1 MRAAVESSRC
11 VKHSKRPIEDIDPDP
26 PPTTKHHRL
35 QPAVSPPTPS
45 PTLSPTPSPFHDRP
59 SQSRSIRKQR
69 RKAALRPEPTSTL
82 KRVREDHHPDYTPA
96 SKRLRQPSPT
106 PPLVSSI
113 HDWLSD
119 LRPRRSLS
127 SVTGSET
134 FVVIEK
140 PTSPH
145 ISQTRID
152 QMSQQDGQNLPPGSV
167 ASSQSERHSTSSPMF
182 RSGLF
187 RNGIIMDV
195 SGRQKSSEIEEL
207 VDTHLRKRRSSPR
220 LEQKERSAFVD
231 QVIKVWDKAEPI
243 VSDLTKSLAF
253 PVERSGIAEGRD
265 TLWSTKPLPSNP
277 KYLFALPAPKS
288 DRHYGYPNG
297 QDFDWTDSEVAVVD
311 HRLARPYTQPTR
323 ENLFPF
329 FMIEIKSEATGGT
342 LYVAE
347 NQAATSG
354 AHSVHSLLWLRSQ
367 ADPSRTRSSTDS
379 VVFTAT
385 VSQREAVF
393 HVHWFSPKDDK
404 VYMSYLDSFAFMK
417 DLDIQGCRDL
427 VKNILDYGL
436 EVRQP
441 IIRDALKLLHPIP
454 KRWKGARLASV
465 ITDVAESFTSDDGRS
480 SKSQRTELEVFR
492 N

>member
-1 MRAAVESSRC
+1 MRSAVESSRR

-26 PPTTKHHRL
+26 PPTTKHRRL
-35 QPAVSPPTPS
+35 QPAASPPTPS
-45 PTLSPTPSPFHDRP
+45 PTPSPIYDRP
-59 SQSRSIRKQR
+59 SQSRSTRKQR
-69 RKAALRPEPTSTL
+69 RKAALRPEPTRSL
-82 KRVREDHHPDYTPA
+82 KQVREDHDPDCAPA
-96 SKRLRQPSPT
+96 SKRPRQSSFL

-113 HDWLSD
+113 HDWLSN
-119 LRPRRSLS
+119 LRPRRSPS

-134 FVVIEK
+134 FVAIEK
-140 PTSPH
+140 PTFPH
-145 ISQTRID
+145 ISQTGID

-167 ASSQSERHSTSSPMF
+167 ASSQSERHHTSSPIF

-187 RNGIIMDV
+187 RNGIVIDV
-195 SGRQKSSEIEEL
+195 SGRQKSSEIEKL
-207 VDTHLRKRRSSPR
+207 VDTHLRKRRSSPQ
-220 LEQKERSAFVD
+220 LEQKERFAFVD
-231 QVIKVWDKAEPI
+231 QVIKVWNKAEPI
-243 VSDLTKSLAF
+243 VSDVTKSLAF
-253 PVERSGIAEGRD
+253 PVERSGIVEGRD
-265 TLWSTKPLPSNP
+265 TLWSTKPLPSNL
-277 KYLFALPAPKS
+277 KYSFALPAPKP

-297 QDFDWTDSEVAVVD
+297 QDSDWTDSEVAVVD
-311 HRLARPYTQPTR
+311 HHVARPYTQPTR

-347 NQAATSG
+347 NQAAVSG

-367 ADPSRTRSSTDS
+367 ADPSRTQSSTDS

-404 VYMSYLDSFAFMK
+404 VYMSYIDSFAFMK

-441 IIRDALKLLHPIP
+441 IIRDALKLLHPILKQW
-454 KRWKGARLASV
+454 KRARPASV
-465 ITDVAESFTSDDGRS
+465 LTDVAESFTSDDGRS
-480 SKSQRTELEVFR
+480 SKSQRTELKVVST
-492 N
+492 